1 MYYTSP
7 GSVISLVLIAD
18 SEDSSKASNLSIP
31 VLYSLMDASAIT
43 TCQNIAALRQ
53 ITTAYG
59 TVSAA
64 AGGEVHVSWKVIT
77 LLQLHCGI

>member
-18 SEDSSKASNLSIP
+18 SEEGSKASNLSIP
-31 VLYSLMDASAIT
+31 VLFNLMNASAIT

-53 ITTAYG
+53 ITAAYG

-64 AGGEVHVSWKVIT
+64 AGESV
-77 LLQLHCGI
+77 